1 VEHVQDACMSFP
13 STSKP
18 DPRAISLG
26 FLLLA
31 ACGDDPSA
39 EGTTGDAEMTSTG
52 STGGSTTDVA
62 DTSATAGT
70 SDPTT
75 SDSTTSDPADTTAA
89 EETTSGDDTT
99 DDVVEIAIRRLNEGQ
114 DLTEFEAARDAFVA
128 LLTMQPGVGT
138 DREFESFLDYS
149 VFTPPTPPVFI
160 GMTQYDSMAD
170 FMAAGDAVGASA
182 EAGAFFSTFTPELFT
197 ILVPLEA
204 GGAVDLA
211 GVAARS
217 EQVLEVAVRDLSGY
231 PAFDPID
238 YADKRDAFLALLAEQ
253 PGFVAEYQWTSAL
266 DPNLAVGMTV
276 YESAGAFAT
285 LSQDASFLGA
295 TEVTEFLETYPPM
308 GGHVSS
314 VVK

>member
-1 VEHVQDACMSFP
+1 MSF
-13 STSKP
+13 SSASKP
-18 DPRAISLG
+18 AHLPIFAG
-26 FLLLA
+26 FMLLA
-31 ACGDDPSA
+31 ACGDDSTA
-39 EGTTGDAEMTSTG
+39 AGTTGDAEMTATG

-70 SDPTT
+70 SDATT
-75 SDSTTSDPADTTAA
+75 GDVTTGDATTSDPADTTAA

-99 DDVVEIAIRRLNEGQ
+99 DVVVEIAIRRLNEGQ

-128 LLTMQPGVGT
+128 LLTMQPGVGA

-170 FMAAGDAVGASA
+170 FMAAGEAVGASV

-197 ILVPLEA
+197 LLVPLEA
-204 GGAVDLA
+204 AGAVDLA
-211 GVAARS
+211 GVAAQS
-217 EQVLEVAVRDLSGY
+217 EQVLEVAVRDLSAY

-238 YADKRDAFLALLAEQ
+238 YGDKRDAFLALLAEQ

-276 YESAGAFAT
+276 YENVGAFET
-285 LSQDASFLGA
+285 LSQDAAFLGA

-308 GGHVSS
+308 GGHVNS